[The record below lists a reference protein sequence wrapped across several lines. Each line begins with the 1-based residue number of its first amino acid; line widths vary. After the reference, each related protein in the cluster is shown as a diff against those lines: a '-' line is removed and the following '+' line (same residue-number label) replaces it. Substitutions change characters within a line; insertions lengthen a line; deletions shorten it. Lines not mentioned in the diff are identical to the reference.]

1 MGTLAS
7 RLLRLATLVAFIGI
21 GCHACSSQQA
31 SRKET
36 AKMIVDP
43 ATFVRIPLNTMKE
56 SPCSPQV
63 DEDFRG
69 SVIAAPDS
77 IDLAGPWHEAVGIN
91 KPRPVLP
98 VCGTIQYTAA
108 TDARFLSTM
117 DQILL
122 VAVDARTHVSYVSNL
137 EDKGGESDPR
147 MFTRPT
153 PEQLEEWKN
162 RVYTSFF
169 NANAFY
175 YLEDLPAA
183 PARYHI
189 FAVVGD
195 IVSNMK
201 TVEVTARKIAPGET
215 LFGKAARAPAVTA
228 SFRGVSIT
236 SRLPRWPGAGVP
248 VWIDGVVQLD
258 AKDADALGVT
268 PIQRALVATVSS
280 GFVYRSWNP
289 AGEQA
294 LFADDQERVGTT
306 VRAAFSFELSKAFG
320 PSRDEGVYVLVSVGP
335 FISNVVFI
343 PSSLANPLPKGG

>member
-1 MGTLAS
+1 
-7 RLLRLATLVAFIGI
+7 
-21 GCHACSSQQA
+21 
-31 SRKET
+31 
-36 AKMIVDP
+36 
-43 ATFVRIPLNTMKE
+43 
-56 SPCSPQV
+56 V
-63 DEDFRG
+63 DEGFRG
-69 SVIAAPDS
+69 LVITTPDS
-77 IDLAGPWHEAVGIN
+77 IDLAGPWDEAVGIN

-98 VCGTIQYTAA
+98 VCGTIQFTAA
-108 TDARFLSTM
+108 TEAKFRSIM
-117 DQILL
+117 NEILL

-137 EDKGGESDPR
+137 LDKG
-147 MFTRPT
+147 FTPALSRRPT
-153 PEQLEEWKN
+153 PEELEQWKN
-162 RVYTSFF
+162 RVHTSWL

-175 YLEDLPAA
+175 YLENLPAA

-195 IVSNMK
+195 IVSNVR
-201 TVEVTARKIAPGET
+201 TVEVMGPGDERSARQIVPGET

-258 AKDADALGVT
+258 AKDAEALGVT
-268 PIQRALVATVSS
+268 PIQRALVITASCD
-280 GFVYRSWNP
+280 FMYRSWNP

-306 VRAAFSFELSKAFG
+306 VRAAFSFELSKALG
-320 PSRDEGVYVLVSVGP
+320 PHGDEGVYVLVSVGP

-343 PSSLANPLPKGG
+343 PSS